1 MNGLFRTAL
10 WKQQNWFVHIAML
23 GVLVVPAFPQ
33 QNAELQ
39 KLFRDYYEAGL
50 RESPEYATSVGRTEY
65 NHLWSDWS
73 PKGSTREIATRRD
86 FQKRLSGFRGANLGV
101 QDRLSVELLE
111 HELASDIEE
120 TERLRNYNVVNHFR
134 GPHLRVGSMLAMAP
148 ARNVK
153 DFDDRI
159 ARLRAIPALVDG
171 MIAAAEQAGGKGMI
185 PPRVVVDRLLGQ
197 LDAQRK
203 APASETPLLASFR
216 SMPPSI
222 PPAEQQR
229 LRKAAEEAY
238 TQAFQPAWQKY
249 RNYVADAYLPKARA
263 SLAMSDLPDGK
274 AHYAFLVR
282 RATTTD
288 MSPEQIHE
296 TGKREV
302 ERILTE
308 MAAIRK
314 EMGFTGTA
322 DEFNDK
328 VLNAP
333 EMRFKTEAEIVAHGR
348 EIAKRIDPELPRLFK
363 TLPRMTYGVRAIPA
377 DRARTA
383 APYYE
388 PPALDG
394 TRAGNFYLRT
404 ADPQKQSKCC
414 MQALI
419 IHEAVPGHHLQ
430 IATAQELE
438 GIPEFRRS
446 GGHTAYIEGWG
457 LYAESLG
464 SELGMYENPYERY
477 GRLQSEIMRALRLV
491 TDTGLHHYNWTRD
504 QAIKTMSGAKGGW
517 ITDEV
522 VASEV
527 DRYIAMPGQALAYKV
542 GQLKISDLRRKAE
555 KALGPKFDIRDFHD
569 VVLRNGSLP
578 LTILER
584 EVDRWLA
591 EATR

>member
-1 MNGLFRTAL
+1 MKFLLSVAT
-10 WKQQNWFVHIAML
+10 ML
-23 GVLVVPAFPQ
+23 MAAAADPVFAQ
-33 QNAELQ
+33 QNADLQ

-50 RESPEYATSVGRTEY
+50 RESPESATSIGRTEY
-65 NHLWSDWS
+65 NHRWTDWS
-73 PKGSTREIATRRD
+73 LKGMADEVATRRE
-86 FQKRLSGFRGANLGV
+86 FQKRLANFKGANLSP
-101 QDRLSVELLE
+101 QDRLSVELLDY
-111 HELASDIEE
+111 ELQSDTEE
-120 TERLRNYNVVNHFR
+120 IQRLRNYNVVNHFR
-134 GPHLRVGSMLAMAP
+134 GPHLVVASMFAMAP

-153 DFDDRI
+153 DFEDRI
-159 ARLRAIPALVDG
+159 ARLRAIPTMVDG
-171 MIAAAEQAGGKGMI
+171 MLAAAEDARAKGMI
-185 PPRVVVDRLLGQ
+185 PPRVVVDRLLTQ
-197 LDAQRK
+197 LDAQRQV
-203 APASETPLLASFR
+203 PAGQTPLLASFR
-216 SMPPSI
+216 SMPSSI
-222 PPAEQQR
+222 PAAEQQR
-229 LRKAAEEAY
+229 LRKSAEEAY

-249 RNYVADAYLPKARA
+249 RNYVADAYLPKART

-282 RATTTD
+282 RRTTTD
-288 MSPEQIHE
+288 MRPEQIHE

-302 ERILTE
+302 QRILAE
-308 MAAIRK
+308 MASIRK
-314 EMGFTGTA
+314 EMGFAGTA
-322 DEFNDK
+322 EEFNEK

-363 TLPRMTYGVRAIPA
+363 ILPRMTYGVRAIPA

-388 PPALDG
+388 SPALDG
-394 TRAGNFYLRT
+394 SRAGNFYLRT
-404 ADPQKQSKCC
+404 ADPEKQSKCC
-414 MQALI
+414 MEALI

-430 IATAQELE
+430 IALAQELE
-438 GIPEFRRS
+438 GIPEFRRT

-464 SELGMYENPYERY
+464 GELGMYQTPYERY

-491 TDTGLHHYNWTRD
+491 TDTGLHHYGWTRD

-527 DRYIAMPGQALAYKV
+527 DRYIAIPGQALAYKV
-542 GQLKISDLRRKAE
+542 GELKIKELRVRAE
-555 KALGPKFDIRDFHD
+555 KALGAKFDIREFHD

-591 EATR
+591 GAGR